1 MGISKHGS
9 DVGLGG
15 SPEEGCARSRGWFS
29 WELADKGRQGSQG
42 GGGTAG
48 EVLGGHARQGG
59 GQGSGRAGLGR
70 GGQLRASVDSE
81 GASWVG

>member
-15 SPEEGCARSRGWFS
+15 SPEEGWARSRGLFS
-29 WELADKGRQGSQG
+29 RESADTGRQGSQG

-48 EVLGGHARQGG
+48 EVLGGHAWRDG
-59 GQGSGRAGLGR
+59 GQGSGRADLGR
-70 GGQLRASVDSE
+70 GGQLRASVDSK
-81 GASWVG
+81 GASSVG